1 VEANRFSEEDISFR
15 PDFIFARHGFLRHFL
30 HSIMKVI
37 KFFFLCAWML
47 FIEGLYVIQGRNTM
61 YAQGLGTAWSSVGFT
76 LCKSDGKAF
85 LQVAKE
91 DLPERMLW
99 ETASEA
105 CMALGGGWRL
115 PTRNELDMMYRQLY
129 KQGKGNFK
137 PYWYW
142 SRSQYVMHM
151 HFGSGFVSNDFYSQF
166 NEFNVRAVR
175 NIP

>member
-1 VEANRFSEEDISFR
+1 MKKVFLFVWILLTEAINMNQ
-15 PDFIFARHGFLRHFL
+15 GFNT
-30 HSIMKVI
+30 
-37 KFFFLCAWML
+37 L
-47 FIEGLYVIQGRNTM
+47 F
-61 YAQGLGTAWSSVGFT
+61 AQGLGSSWSSVGYT
-76 LCKSDGKAF
+76 LYRPDGRSY

-91 DLPERMLW
+91 DLPEKMLW
-99 ETASEA
+99 ENASLA
-105 CMALGGGWRL
+105 CAAMGNGWRL

-129 KQGKGNFK
+129 KEGKGNFK

-142 SRSQYVMHM
+142 SKSQYVMHM

>member
-1 VEANRFSEEDISFR
+1 MQ
-15 PDFIFARHGFLRHFL
+15 GLL
-30 HSIMKVI
+30 L
-37 KFFFLCAWML
+37 FFFLVVNDMKKVLLLACMFML
-47 FIEGLYVIQGRNTM
+47 NGLFLTSGLNRLN
-61 YAQGLGTAWSSVGFT
+61 AQGLGSAWSSVGYS
-76 LCKSDGKAF
+76 LYRSDGKAY

-91 DLPERMLW
+91 DLPEKMLW
-99 ETASEA
+99 ENASLA
-105 CMALGGGWRL
+105 CAALGNGWRL
-115 PTRNELDMMYRQLY
+115 PTRNELDMMYRQLH

-142 SRSQYVMHM
+142 SKSQYVMHM